1 MDNEIKLYGSEN
13 NFTPVPNIFIDKY
26 MSAANEIQLKIYL
39 YLLRCATHGG
49 FSIKKASDSLNF
61 FEGDIL
67 SSLDYWHHQGLL
79 SLDYA
84 NGVLCSAALRT
95 PSENPVPLKA
105 PVETG
110 HYAAAAV
117 QTSTDFMVHRSV
129 GSPAVPAVTVTA
141 AAPAPAAA
149 APAVRTVHP
158 VKEVAGGVDA
168 VPAAKFYSKDQ
179 LDKFNSQEDIKEL
192 LFITKEYFGRP
203 LTMPETNSVLY
214 IYDTLKFPPALI
226 EYLIEYCVDTGHRSM
241 KYIEKV
247 AIAWHEDG
255 IRNVTAAKIR
265 TASFADADQEAVRR
279 AFGINNRS
287 LAQEELRYVKKWKND
302 LGFDMELILMAVDRC
317 IITTGNASFKYVDK
331 TLENWKKLDIQ
342 TPDDV
347 ALADKVHRSS
357 KKSIPASG
365 TNSPPPGDQFRNYS
379 ERSYDYSALEKEFA
393 KN

>member
-1 MDNEIKLYGSEN
+1 MVKVWEKVDNEIKLNGPEN
-13 NFTPVPNIFIDKY
+13 SLTSVPNIFIDNY
-26 MSAANEIQLKIYL
+26 MSAANEAQLKVYL
-39 YLLRCATHGG
+39 YLLRCVSHCG
-49 FSIKKASDSLNF
+49 FSINKAAEALNYS
-61 FEGDIL
+61 ERDIVRA
-67 SSLDYWHHQGLL
+67 LDYWHHQGLL

-84 NGVLCSAALRT
+84 NGVLCSVSMRAPSDSSYSVQA
-95 PSENPVPLKA
+95 PSEQGYFPVH
-105 PVETG
+105 T
-110 HYAAAAV
+110 
-117 QTSTDFMVHRSV
+117 TTDYMVHRSPA
-129 GSPAVPAVTVTA
+129 GLAMASP
-141 AAPAPAAA
+141 APAPSMPENTQA
-149 APAVRTVHP
+149 AP
-158 VKEVAGGVDA
+158 VKPAKEIINA

-226 EYLIEYCVDTGHRSM
+226 EYLIEYCVDKGHRSM

-247 AIAWHEDG
+247 AISWHEDG
-255 IRNVTAAKIR
+255 VRDVSAAKIR

-279 AFGINNRS
+279 AFGISNRV
-287 LAQEELRYVKKWKND
+287 LGQEELRYVRKWKNE
-302 LGFDMELILMAVDRC
+302 LGFDMELILLAVDRC
-317 IITTGNASFKYVDK
+317 LITTGNASFKYVDK

-342 TPDDV
+342 TPEDV

-357 KKSIPASG
+357 RKNTASTN

-379 ERSYDYSALEKEFA
+379 ERNYDYTALEKEFA